1 MINWWNG
8 LELVQQI
15 FALIAIPSTAILIIQ
30 TVLQLIGIGGDDMP
44 EDIDGD
50 GIPDS
55 DIDASAALDD
65 GLSLFSVRGILSM
78 LCITGWLG
86 VGLLET
92 ALPDWA
98 AILISVAA
106 GIATLVGIA
115 FLMRG
120 IYKLQ
125 SSGNIDISN
134 AIGKVAQI
142 YIPVPGGGAGSGK
155 VTITLQEKFCE
166 YPAITTSPDTLKT
179 GYYVRVVAVSEGGVL
194 VVEPLADAKSKKENK
209 QE

>member
-30 TVLQLIGIGGDDMP
+30 TVLQLIGIGGDDVP

-55 DIDASAALDD
+55 DLDAAAAADD
-65 GLSLFSVRGILSM
+65 GLSLFSIRGILSM

-98 AILISVAA
+98 AILIAVAA
-106 GIATLVGIA
+106 GVATLIGIA

-125 SSGNIDISN
+125 SYGNIDISN
-134 AIGKVAQI
+134 AIGKVAQV
-142 YIPVPGGGAGSGK
+142 YIPIPAAGAGSGK

-166 YPAITTSPDTLKT
+166 YTAITAAAEALKT
-179 GYYVRVVAVSEGGVL
+179 GSYVRVVSVSDGGVL
-194 VVEPLADAKSKKENK
+194 LVEPLTGAKKEQN
-209 QE
+209 

>member
-30 TVLQLIGIGGDDMP
+30 TVLQLIGIGGDDVP

-55 DIDASAALDD
+55 DLDAAAAADD
-65 GLSLFSVRGILSM
+65 GLSLFSIRGILSM

-98 AILISVAA
+98 AILIAVAA
-106 GIATLVGIA
+106 GVATLIGIA
-115 FLMRG
+115 FLVRG

-134 AIGKVAQI
+134 AIGKVAQV
-142 YIPVPGGGAGSGK
+142 YIPIPAAGAGSGK

-166 YPAITTSPDTLKT
+166 YTAITAAAEALKT
-179 GYYVRVVAVSEGGVL
+179 GSYVRVVSVSDGGVL
-194 VVEPLADAKSKKENK
+194 LVEPLTGAKKEQN
-209 QE
+209 

>member
-30 TVLQLIGIGGDDMP
+30 TVLQLIGIGGDDVP

-55 DIDASAALDD
+55 DLDAAAAADD
-65 GLSLFSVRGILSM
+65 GLSLFSIRGILSM

-98 AILISVAA
+98 AILIAVAA
-106 GIATLVGIA
+106 GVATLIGIA

-134 AIGKVAQI
+134 AIGKVAQV
-142 YIPVPGGGAGSGK
+142 YIPIPATGAGSGK

-166 YPAITTSPDTLKT
+166 YTAITAAAEALKT
-179 GYYVRVVAVSEGGVL
+179 GSYVRVVSVSDGGVL
-194 VVEPLADAKSKKENK
+194 LVEPLTGAKKEQN
-209 QE
+209 

>member
-30 TVLQLIGIGGDDMP
+30 TVLQLIGIGGDDVP

-55 DIDASAALDD
+55 DLDAAAAADD
-65 GLSLFSVRGILSM
+65 GLSLFSIRGILSM

-98 AILISVAA
+98 AILIAVAA
-106 GIATLVGIA
+106 GVATLIGIA

-134 AIGKVAQI
+134 AIGKVAQV
-142 YIPVPGGGAGSGK
+142 YIPIPAAGAGSGK

-166 YPAITTSPDTLKT
+166 YTAITAAAEALKT
-179 GYYVRVVAVSEGGVL
+179 GSYVRVVSVSGGGVL
-194 VVEPLADAKSKKENK
+194 LVEPLTGAKKEQN
-209 QE
+209 

>member
-1 MINWWNG
+1 M
-8 LELVQQI
+8 QQI

-30 TVLQLIGIGGDDMP
+30 TVLQLIGIGGDDVP

-55 DIDASAALDD
+55 DLDAAAAADD
-65 GLSLFSVRGILSM
+65 GLSLFSIRGILSM

-98 AILISVAA
+98 AILIAVAA
-106 GIATLVGIA
+106 GVATLIGIA

-134 AIGKVAQI
+134 AIGKVAQV
-142 YIPVPGGGAGSGK
+142 YIPIPAAGAGSGK
-155 VTITLQEKFCE
+155 VTITIQEKFCE
-166 YPAITTSPDTLKT
+166 YTAITAAAEALKT
-179 GYYVRVVAVSEGGVL
+179 GSYVRVVSVSDGGVL
-194 VVEPLADAKSKKENK
+194 LVEPLTGAKKEQN
-209 QE
+209 

>member
-30 TVLQLIGIGGDDMP
+30 TVLQLIGIGGDDVP

-55 DIDASAALDD
+55 DLDAAAAADD
-65 GLSLFSVRGILSM
+65 GLSLFSIRGILSM

-98 AILISVAA
+98 AILIAVAA
-106 GIATLVGIA
+106 GVATLIGIA

-134 AIGKVAQI
+134 AIGKVAQV
-142 YIPVPGGGAGSGK
+142 YVPIPAAGAGSGK

-166 YPAITTSPDTLKT
+166 YTAITAAAEALKT
-179 GYYVRVVAVSEGGVL
+179 GSYVRVVSVSDGGVL
-194 VVEPLADAKSKKENK
+194 LVEPLTGAKKEQN
-209 QE
+209 

>member
-30 TVLQLIGIGGDDMP
+30 TVLQLIGIGGDDVP

-50 GIPDS
+50 GIPDF
-55 DIDASAALDD
+55 DLDAAAAADD
-65 GLSLFSVRGILSM
+65 GLSLFSIRGILSM

-98 AILISVAA
+98 AILIAVAA
-106 GIATLVGIA
+106 GVATLIGIA

-134 AIGKVAQI
+134 AIGKVAQV
-142 YIPVPGGGAGSGK
+142 YIPIPAAGAGSGK

-166 YPAITTSPDTLKT
+166 YTAITAAAEALKT
-179 GYYVRVVAVSEGGVL
+179 GSYVRVVSVSDGGVL
-194 VVEPLADAKSKKENK
+194 LVEPLTGAKKEQN
-209 QE
+209 

>member
-30 TVLQLIGIGGDDMP
+30 TVLQLIGIGGDDVP

-55 DIDASAALDD
+55 DLDAAAAADD
-65 GLSLFSVRGILSM
+65 GLSLFSIRGILSM

-98 AILISVAA
+98 AILIAVAA
-106 GIATLVGIA
+106 GVATLIGIA

-134 AIGKVAQI
+134 AIGKVAQV
-142 YIPVPGGGAGSGK
+142 YIPIPAAGAGSGK

-166 YPAITTSPDTLKT
+166 YTAITAAAEALKT
-179 GYYVRVVAVSEGGVL
+179 GSYVRVVSVSDGGVL
-194 VVEPLADAKSKKENK
+194 LVEPLPGAKKEQN
-209 QE
+209 

>member
-1 MINWWNG
+1 MK
-8 LELVQQI
+8 LVNTKLGRQAI
-15 FALIAIPSTAILIIQ
+15 AAALVLSLAIPMSVGAFAEE
-30 TVLQLIGIGGDDMP
+30 P
-44 EDIDGD
+44 
-50 GIPDS
+50 
-55 DIDASAALDD
+55 AAAAAADD
-65 GLSLFSVRGILSM
+65 GLSLFSIRGILSM

-98 AILISVAA
+98 AILIAVAA
-106 GIATLVGIA
+106 GVATLIGIA

-134 AIGKVAQI
+134 AIGKVAQV
-142 YIPVPGGGAGSGK
+142 YIPIPAAGAGSGK

-166 YPAITTSPDTLKT
+166 YTAITAAAEALKT
-179 GYYVRVVAVSEGGVL
+179 GSYVRVVSVSDGGVL
-194 VVEPLADAKSKKENK
+194 LVEPLTGAKKEQN
-209 QE
+209 

>member
-30 TVLQLIGIGGDDMP
+30 TVLQLIGIGGDDVP

-55 DIDASAALDD
+55 DLDAAAAADD
-65 GLSLFSVRGILSM
+65 GLSLFSIRGILSM

-98 AILISVAA
+98 AILIAVAA
-106 GIATLVGIA
+106 GVATLIGIA

-134 AIGKVAQI
+134 AIGKVAQV
-142 YIPVPGGGAGSGK
+142 YIPIPAAGAGSGK

-166 YPAITTSPDTLKT
+166 YTAITAAAEALKT
-179 GYYVRVVAVSEGGVL
+179 GSYVRVVSVSDDGVL
-194 VVEPLADAKSKKENK
+194 LVEPLSGAKKEQN
-209 QE
+209 

>member
-30 TVLQLIGIGGDDMP
+30 TVLQLIGIGGDDVP

-55 DIDASAALDD
+55 DLDAAAAADD
-65 GLSLFSVRGILSM
+65 GLSLFSIRGLLSM

-98 AILISVAA
+98 AILIAVAA
-106 GIATLVGIA
+106 GVATLIGIA

-134 AIGKVAQI
+134 AIGKVAQV
-142 YIPVPGGGAGSGK
+142 YIPIPAAGAGSGK

-166 YPAITTSPDTLKT
+166 YTAITAAAEALKT
-179 GYYVRVVAVSEGGVL
+179 GSYVRVVSVSDGGVL
-194 VVEPLADAKSKKENK
+194 LVEPLTGAKKEQN
-209 QE
+209 

>member
-8 LELVQQI
+8 LELVQHI

-30 TVLQLIGIGGDDMP
+30 TVLQLIGIGGDDVP

-55 DIDASAALDD
+55 DLDAAAAADD
-65 GLSLFSVRGILSM
+65 GLSLFSIRGILSM

-98 AILISVAA
+98 AILIAVAA
-106 GIATLVGIA
+106 GVATLIGIA

-134 AIGKVAQI
+134 AIGKVAQV
-142 YIPVPGGGAGSGK
+142 YIPIPAAGAGSGK

-166 YPAITTSPDTLKT
+166 YTAITAAAEALKT
-179 GYYVRVVAVSEGGVL
+179 GSYVRVVSVSDGGVL
-194 VVEPLADAKSKKENK
+194 LVEPLTGAKKEQN
-209 QE
+209 

>member
-8 LELVQQI
+8 LELAQQI
-15 FALIAIPSTAILIIQ
+15 FALIAIPSTALLIIQ
-30 TVLQLIGIGGDDMP
+30 TVIQLIGIGGDDVP

-55 DIDASAALDD
+55 DIDAAAAVDD
-65 GLSLFSVRGILSM
+65 GLSLFSMRGILSM

-86 VGLLET
+86 VALLET
-92 ALPDWA
+92 SMPDWL
-98 AILISVAA
+98 AILIAVAA
-106 GIATLVGIA
+106 GVAALVGIA

-120 IYKLQ
+120 VYKLQ

-142 YIPVPGGGAGSGK
+142 YIPVPANGEGSGK

-166 YPAITTSPDTLKT
+166 FPAITTGDRALRT
-179 GYYVRVVAVSEGGVL
+179 GVYVRVVSVSEGGVL
-194 VVEPLADAKSKKENK
+194 VVEPLKK
-209 QE
+209 

>member
-30 TVLQLIGIGGDDMP
+30 TVLQLIGIGGDDVP

-55 DIDASAALDD
+55 DLDAAAAADD
-65 GLSLFSVRGILSM
+65 GLSLFSIRGILSM

-98 AILISVAA
+98 AILIAVAA
-106 GIATLVGIA
+106 GVATLIGIA

-134 AIGKVAQI
+134 AIGKVAQV
-142 YIPVPGGGAGSGK
+142 YIPIPAAGAGSGK

-166 YPAITTSPDTLKT
+166 YTAITAAAEALKT
-179 GYYVRVVAVSEGGVL
+179 GSYVRVVSASDGGVL
-194 VVEPLADAKSKKENK
+194 LVEPLTGAKKEQN
-209 QE
+209 

>member
-30 TVLQLIGIGGDDMP
+30 TVLQLIGIGGDDVP

-55 DIDASAALDD
+55 DLDAAAAADD
-65 GLSLFSVRGILSM
+65 GLSLFSIRGILSM

-98 AILISVAA
+98 AILIAVAA
-106 GIATLVGIA
+106 GVATLIGIA

-134 AIGKVAQI
+134 AIGKVAQV
-142 YIPVPGGGAGSGK
+142 YIPIPAAGAGSGK

-166 YPAITTSPDTLKT
+166 YTAITAAAEALKT
-179 GYYVRVVAVSEGGVL
+179 GSYVRVVSVSDGGVL
-194 VVEPLADAKSKKENK
+194 LVEPLTDAKKEQN
-209 QE
+209 

>member
-30 TVLQLIGIGGDDMP
+30 TVLQLIGIGGDDVP

-55 DIDASAALDD
+55 DLDAAAAADD
-65 GLSLFSVRGILSM
+65 GLSLFSIRGILSM

-98 AILISVAA
+98 AILIAVAA
-106 GIATLVGIA
+106 GVATLIGIA

-134 AIGKVAQI
+134 AIGKVAQV
-142 YIPVPGGGAGSGK
+142 YIPIPAAGAGSGK
-155 VTITLQEKFCE
+155 VPITIQEKFCE
-166 YPAITTSPDTLKT
+166 YTAITAAAEALKT
-179 GYYVRVVAVSEGGVL
+179 GSYVRVVSVSDGGVL
-194 VVEPLADAKSKKENK
+194 LVEPLTGAKKEQN
-209 QE
+209 

>member
-30 TVLQLIGIGGDDMP
+30 TVLQLIGIGGDDVP

-55 DIDASAALDD
+55 DLDVAAAADD
-65 GLSLFSVRGILSM
+65 GLSLFSIRGILSM

-98 AILISVAA
+98 AILIAVAA
-106 GIATLVGIA
+106 GVATLIGIA

-134 AIGKVAQI
+134 AIGKVAQV
-142 YIPVPGGGAGSGK
+142 YIPIPAAGAGSGK

-166 YPAITTSPDTLKT
+166 YTAITAAAEALKT
-179 GYYVRVVAVSEGGVL
+179 GSYVRVVSVSDGGVL
-194 VVEPLADAKSKKENK
+194 LVEPLTGAKKEQN
-209 QE
+209 

>member
-30 TVLQLIGIGGDDMP
+30 TVLQLIGIGGDDVP

-55 DIDASAALDD
+55 DLDAAAAADD
-65 GLSLFSVRGILSM
+65 GLSLFSIRGILSM

-98 AILISVAA
+98 AILIAVAA
-106 GIATLVGIA
+106 GVATLIGIA

-134 AIGKVAQI
+134 AIGKVAQV
-142 YIPVPGGGAGSGK
+142 YIPIPAAGAGSGK

-166 YPAITTSPDTLKT
+166 YTAITAAAEALKT
-179 GYYVRVVAVSEGGVL
+179 GSYVRVVSVSDGGVL
-194 VVEPLADAKSKKENK
+194 LVEPLTGAKKEQN
-209 QE
+209 

>member
-30 TVLQLIGIGGDDMP
+30 TVLQLIGIGGDDVP

-55 DIDASAALDD
+55 DLDAAAAADD
-65 GLSLFSVRGILSM
+65 GLSLFSIRGILSM

-98 AILISVAA
+98 AILIAVAA
-106 GIATLVGIA
+106 GVATLIGIA

-134 AIGKVAQI
+134 AIGKVAQV
-142 YIPVPGGGAGSGK
+142 YIPIPAAGAGSGK

-166 YPAITTSPDTLKT
+166 YTAITAATEALKT
-179 GYYVRVVAVSEGGVL
+179 GSYVRVVSVSDGGVL
-194 VVEPLADAKSKKENK
+194 LVEPLTGAKKEQN
-209 QE
+209 

>member
-30 TVLQLIGIGGDDMP
+30 TVLQLIGIGGDDVP

-55 DIDASAALDD
+55 DLDAAAAADD
-65 GLSLFSVRGILSM
+65 GLSLFSIRGILSM

-98 AILISVAA
+98 AILIAVA
-106 GIATLVGIA
+106 VGIA

-134 AIGKVAQI
+134 AIGKVAQV
-142 YIPVPGGGAGSGK
+142 YIPIPAAGAGSGK

-166 YPAITTSPDTLKT
+166 YTAITAAAEALKT
-179 GYYVRVVAVSEGGVL
+179 GSYVRVVSVSDGGVL
-194 VVEPLADAKSKKENK
+194 LVEPLTGAKKEQN
-209 QE
+209 

>member
-30 TVLQLIGIGGDDMP
+30 TVLQLIGIGGDDVP

-55 DIDASAALDD
+55 DLDAAAAADD
-65 GLSLFSVRGILSM
+65 GLSLFSIRGILSM

-98 AILISVAA
+98 AILIAVAA
-106 GIATLVGIA
+106 GVATLIGIA
-115 FLMRG
+115 FFMRG

-134 AIGKVAQI
+134 AIGKVAQV
-142 YIPVPGGGAGSGK
+142 YIPIPAAGAGSGK

-166 YPAITTSPDTLKT
+166 YTAITAAAEALKT
-179 GYYVRVVAVSEGGVL
+179 GSYVRVVSVSDGGVL
-194 VVEPLADAKSKKENK
+194 LVEPLTDAKKEQN
-209 QE
+209 

>member
-30 TVLQLIGIGGDDMP
+30 TVLQLIGIGGDDVP

-55 DIDASAALDD
+55 DLDAAAAADD
-65 GLSLFSVRGILSM
+65 GLSLFSIRGILSM

-98 AILISVAA
+98 AILIAVAA
-106 GIATLVGIA
+106 GVATLIGIA

-134 AIGKVAQI
+134 AIGKVAQV
-142 YIPVPGGGAGSGK
+142 YIPIPAAGAGSGK
-155 VTITLQEKFCE
+155 VTITIQEKFCE
-166 YPAITTSPDTLKT
+166 YTAITAAAEALKT
-179 GYYVRVVAVSEGGVL
+179 GSYVRVVSVSDGGAL
-194 VVEPLADAKSKKENK
+194 LVEPLTGAKKEQN
-209 QE
+209 

>member
-8 LELVQQI
+8 LELAQQI

-30 TVLQLIGIGGDDMP
+30 TVLQLIGIGGDDVP

-55 DIDASAALDD
+55 ELDAAAAADD
-65 GLSLFSVRGILSM
+65 GLSLFSIRGILSM

-98 AILISVAA
+98 AILIAVAA
-106 GIATLVGIA
+106 GVATLIGIA

-134 AIGKVAQI
+134 AIGKVAQV
-142 YIPVPGGGAGSGK
+142 YIPIPAAGAGSGK

-166 YPAITTSPDTLKT
+166 YTAITAAAEALKT
-179 GYYVRVVAVSEGGVL
+179 GSYVRVVSVSDGGVL
-194 VVEPLADAKSKKENK
+194 LVEPLSGAKKVQN
-209 QE
+209 

>member
-15 FALIAIPSTAILIIQ
+15 FALIASPSTAILIIQ
-30 TVLQLIGIGGDDMP
+30 TVLQLIGIGGDDVP

-55 DIDASAALDD
+55 DLDAAAAADD
-65 GLSLFSVRGILSM
+65 GLSLFSIRGILSM

-98 AILISVAA
+98 AILIAVAA
-106 GIATLVGIA
+106 GVATLIGIA

-134 AIGKVAQI
+134 AIGKVAQV
-142 YIPVPGGGAGSGK
+142 YIPIPAAGAGSGK
-155 VTITLQEKFCE
+155 VTITIQEKFCE
-166 YPAITTSPDTLKT
+166 YTAITAAAEALKT
-179 GYYVRVVAVSEGGVL
+179 GSYVRVVSVSDGGVL
-194 VVEPLADAKSKKENK
+194 LVEPLTDAKKEQN
-209 QE
+209 

>member
-15 FALIAIPSTAILIIQ
+15 FALIAIPATAILIIQ
-30 TVLQLIGIGGDDMP
+30 TVLQLIGIDGDDLP

-50 GIPDS
+50 GVPDA
-55 DIDASAALDD
+55 DIDIDD

-92 ALPDWA
+92 SLPDWA
-98 AILISVAA
+98 AILIAVAA
-106 GIATLVGIA
+106 GVATLVGIA

-120 IYKLQ
+120 IYRLQ

-134 AIGKVAQI
+134 AIGNVAQI
-142 YIPVPGGGAGSGK
+142 YIPVPGSGTGSGK
-155 VTITLQEKFCE
+155 VTLTLQEKFCE
-166 YPAITTSPDTLKT
+166 YPAITTAPDTLKT
-179 GYYVRVVAVSEGGVL
+179 GLYVRVVAVSEGGVL
-194 VVEPLADAKSKKENK
+194 VVEPLAQTHDQN
-209 QE
+209 

>member
-30 TVLQLIGIGGDDMP
+30 TVLQLIGIGGDDVP

-55 DIDASAALDD
+55 DLDAAAADD
-65 GLSLFSVRGILSM
+65 GLSLFSIRGILSM

-98 AILISVAA
+98 AILIAVAA
-106 GIATLVGIA
+106 GVATLIGIA

-134 AIGKVAQI
+134 AIGKVAQV
-142 YIPVPGGGAGSGK
+142 YIPIPAAGAGSGK

-166 YPAITTSPDTLKT
+166 YTAITAAAEALKT
-179 GYYVRVVAVSEGGVL
+179 GSYVRVVSVSDGGVL
-194 VVEPLADAKSKKENK
+194 LVEPLTGAKKEQN
-209 QE
+209 

>member
-8 LELVQQI
+8 LELAQQI

-30 TVLQLIGIGGDDMP
+30 TVLQLIGIGGDDVP

-55 DIDASAALDD
+55 DLDAAAAADD
-65 GLSLFSVRGILSM
+65 GLSLFSIRGILSM

-98 AILISVAA
+98 AILIAVAA
-106 GIATLVGIA
+106 GVATLIGIA

-134 AIGKVAQI
+134 AIGKVAQV
-142 YIPVPGGGAGSGK
+142 YIPIPAAGAGSGK

-166 YPAITTSPDTLKT
+166 YTAITAAAEALKT
-179 GYYVRVVAVSEGGVL
+179 GSYVRVVSVSDGGVL
-194 VVEPLADAKSKKENK
+194 LVEPLTGAKKEQN
-209 QE
+209 

>member
-15 FALIAIPSTAILIIQ
+15 FALIAIPSTALLIIQ
-30 TVLQLIGIGGDDMP
+30 TVLQLIGIGDDGI
-44 EDIDGD
+44 DLDGD
-50 GIPDS
+50 GIPDT
-55 DIDASAALDD
+55 DIDAASIDD
-65 GLSLFSVRGILSM
+65 GLTLFSVRGILSM

-92 ALPDWA
+92 SLPDWA
-98 AILISVAA
+98 AVLISVAA

-120 IYKLQ
+120 ILRLQ

-134 AIGKVAQI
+134 AVGKVAQI
-142 YIPVPGGGAGSGK
+142 YIPIPAAGLGSGK

-166 YPAITTSPDTLKT
+166 YSAITANSEALAT
-179 GYYVRVVAVSEGGVL
+179 GRYVRVVAVGDGDVL
-194 VVEPLADAKSKKENK
+194 VVEPLDGNAKK
-209 QE
+209 

>member
-8 LELVQQI
+8 LELAQQI

-30 TVLQLIGIGGDDMP
+30 TVLQLIGIGGDDVP

-55 DIDASAALDD
+55 DLDAAAAADD
-65 GLSLFSVRGILSM
+65 GLSLFSIRGILSM

-98 AILISVAA
+98 AILIAVAA
-106 GIATLVGIA
+106 GVATLIGIA

-134 AIGKVAQI
+134 AIGKVAQV
-142 YIPVPGGGAGSGK
+142 YIPIPAAGAGSGK

-166 YPAITTSPDTLKT
+166 YTAITAASEALKT
-179 GYYVRVVAVSEGGVL
+179 GSYVRVVSVSDGGVL
-194 VVEPLADAKSKKENK
+194 LVEPLAGAKKEQN
-209 QE
+209 

>member
-15 FALIAIPSTAILIIQ
+15 FALIAIPSTAVLIIQ
-30 TVLQLIGIGGDDMP
+30 TVLQLIGIGGDDVP

-55 DIDASAALDD
+55 DLDAAAAADD
-65 GLSLFSVRGILSM
+65 GLSLFSIRGILSM

-98 AILISVAA
+98 AILIAVAA
-106 GIATLVGIA
+106 GVATLIGIA

-134 AIGKVAQI
+134 AIGKVAQV
-142 YIPVPGGGAGSGK
+142 YIPIPAAGAGSGK

-166 YPAITTSPDTLKT
+166 YTAITAAAEALKT
-179 GYYVRVVAVSEGGVL
+179 GSYVRVVSVSDGGVL
-194 VVEPLADAKSKKENK
+194 LVEPLSGAKKEQN
-209 QE
+209 

>member
-30 TVLQLIGIGGDDMP
+30 TVLQLIGIGGDDVP
-44 EDIDGD
+44 EDIDGN

-55 DIDASAALDD
+55 DLDAAAAVDD
-65 GLSLFSVRGILSM
+65 GLSLFSIRGILSM

-98 AILISVAA
+98 AILIAVAA
-106 GIATLVGIA
+106 GVATLIGIA

-120 IYKLQ
+120 ICKLQ

-134 AIGKVAQI
+134 AIGKVAQV
-142 YIPVPGGGAGSGK
+142 YIPIPAAGAGSGK

-166 YPAITTSPDTLKT
+166 YTAITAAAEALKT
-179 GYYVRVVAVSEGGVL
+179 GSYVRVVSVSDGGVL
-194 VVEPLADAKSKKENK
+194 LVEPLTGAKKEQN
-209 QE
+209 

>member
-8 LELVQQI
+8 LELAQQI

-30 TVLQLIGIGGDDMP
+30 TVLQLIGIGGDDVP

-55 DIDASAALDD
+55 DLDAAAAADD
-65 GLSLFSVRGILSM
+65 GLSLFSIRGILSM

-98 AILISVAA
+98 AILIAVAA
-106 GIATLVGIA
+106 GVATLIGIA

-134 AIGKVAQI
+134 AIGKVAQV
-142 YIPVPGGGAGSGK
+142 YIPIPAAGAGSGK

-166 YPAITTSPDTLKT
+166 YTAITAASETLKT
-179 GYYVRVVAVSEGGVL
+179 GSYVRVVSVSDGGVL
-194 VVEPLADAKSKKENK
+194 LVEPLSGAKKEQN
-209 QE
+209 

>member
-8 LELVQQI
+8 IELVQQI

-30 TVLQLIGIGGDDMP
+30 TVLQLIGIGGDDVP

-55 DIDASAALDD
+55 DLDAAAAADD
-65 GLSLFSVRGILSM
+65 GLSLFSIRGILSM

-98 AILISVAA
+98 AILIAVAA
-106 GIATLVGIA
+106 GVATLIGIA

-134 AIGKVAQI
+134 AIGKVAQV
-142 YIPVPGGGAGSGK
+142 YIPIPAAGAGSGK

-166 YPAITTSPDTLKT
+166 YTAITAAAEALKT
-179 GYYVRVVAVSEGGVL
+179 GSYVRVVSVSDGGVL
-194 VVEPLADAKSKKENK
+194 LVEPLTGAKKEQN
-209 QE
+209 

>member
-30 TVLQLIGIGGDDMP
+30 TVLQLIGIGGDDVP

-55 DIDASAALDD
+55 DLDAAAAADD
-65 GLSLFSVRGILSM
+65 GLSLFSIRGILSM

-98 AILISVAA
+98 AILIAVAA
-106 GIATLVGIA
+106 GVATLTGIA
-115 FLMRG
+115 FLMKG
-120 IYKLQ
+120 IYRLQ

-134 AIGKVAQI
+134 AIGKVARV
-142 YIPVPGGGAGSGK
+142 YIPIPAAGAGSGK
-155 VTITLQEKFCE
+155 VTITIQEKFCE
-166 YPAITTSPDTLKT
+166 YTAITAAAEALKT
-179 GYYVRVVAVSEGGVL
+179 GSYVRVVSVSDGGVL
-194 VVEPLADAKSKKENK
+194 LVEPLTDAKKEQN
-209 QE
+209 

>member
-30 TVLQLIGIGGDDMP
+30 TVLQLIGIGGDDVP

-55 DIDASAALDD
+55 DLDAAAAADD
-65 GLSLFSVRGILSM
+65 GLSLFSIRGILSM

-98 AILISVAA
+98 AILIAVAA
-106 GIATLVGIA
+106 GVATLIGIA

-134 AIGKVAQI
+134 AIGKVAQV
-142 YIPVPGGGAGSGK
+142 YIPIPAAGAGSGK

-166 YPAITTSPDTLKT
+166 YTAITAAAEALKT
-179 GYYVRVVAVSEGGVL
+179 GSYVRVVSVSDGGVL
-194 VVEPLADAKSKKENK
+194 LVEPLSGAKKEQK
-209 QE
+209 